1 MSAIAS
7 RIIILFLFTIFNPIF
22 KIIVIKLSHTSFQLV
37 SDTFISK
44 RTIKILLILIYS
56 NLSLQKSMVHKT
68 VLCVI
73 VDCLILSS
81 FLPNIG
87 FDLVHKVNAQL
98 GHQTNVLFKGVN
110 MKGLYTSTIHKNLS
124 SIPFPDNYYSD
135 SFKLIKSA
143 GMNHIRYVLYWQAY
157 ENDPQSFIEE
167 LETVASLADKWG
179 LHVIYDNHQ
188 FHTSSWLDPVRGSG
202 FPPSLFKDNM
212 SYPFGSGGSPV
223 NSSANQWWSNWWN
236 HTITDNRGI
245 DGWALQIG
253 FLKKVI
259 ETVQNHSSTLGYEIL
274 NEPQIQSADQWEKIG
289 KYNTIVANELRK
301 ITNKT
306 LVFDM
311 TIPVV
316 FHDSKINMTLG
327 NIAKLL
333 PENKNNIVFKISLYG
348 IPTAGSYA
356 EQKLNLLSG
365 LTHMTG
371 VPLYIGEWNDVDRE
385 ERISVE
391 GKTVKEI
398 NQEIS
403 DLNQTEAD
411 IMTKKFKDIGVWGWA
426 FWNWS
431 YLPDSSPVFNL
442 ISVNRSGDMATTKY
456 FDILKHAVGNT

>member
-1 MSAIAS
+1 M
-7 RIIILFLFTIFNPIF
+7 N
-22 KIIVIKLSHTSFQLV
+22 
-37 SDTFISK
+37 
-44 RTIKILLILIYS
+44 
-56 NLSLQKSMVHKT
+56 
-68 VLCVI
+68 
-73 VDCLILSS
+73 
-81 FLPNIG
+81 
-87 FDLVHKVNAQL
+87 KVNGQP
-98 GHQTNVLFKGVN
+98 GHQTNVSFIGVN

-135 SFKLIKSA
+135 SFKLITSA

-157 ENDPQSFIEE
+157 ENDPISFINE
-167 LETVASLADKWG
+167 LKSVASLADKWG

-202 FPPSLFKDNM
+202 FPPSLFNDNT
-212 SYPFGSGGSPV
+212 SYPFGSGGSPGYP
-223 NSSANQWWSNWWN
+223 SAIKWWTKWWN

-245 DGWALQIG
+245 DGWILQIG

-259 ETVQNHSSTLGYEIL
+259 ETVENHRSTLGYEIL
-274 NEPQIQSADQWEKIG
+274 NEPQIQSADQWQKIG
-289 KYNTIVANELRK
+289 KYNTFVANELRK

-316 FHDSKINMTLG
+316 FHDLKINMTSA

-348 IPTAGSYA
+348 IPTVRSYA
-356 EQKLNLLSG
+356 EQKINLLSG
-365 LTHMTG
+365 LTNITG
-371 VPLYIGEWNDVDRE
+371 VPLYIGEWNNVSRE

-391 GKTVKEI
+391 GKTISEI

-403 DLNQTEAD
+403 DLNQTDAD
-411 IMTKKFKDIGVWGWA
+411 IMTKKFRDIGVWGWA

-431 YLPDSSPVFNL
+431 YLPDSSPDFNL
-442 ISVNRSGDMATTKY
+442 ITVTLNGDMATTKY
-456 FDILKHAVGNT
+456 FDILKHAVANT

>member
-1 MSAIAS
+1 MVPKIVLCAIVHCL
-7 RIIILFLFTIFNPIF
+7 IIL
-22 KIIVIKLSHTSFQLV
+22 SF
-37 SDTFISK
+37 F
-44 RTIKILLILIYS
+44 
-56 NLSLQKSMVHKT
+56 
-68 VLCVI
+68 
-73 VDCLILSS
+73 
-81 FLPNIG
+81 PNID
-87 FDLVHKVNAQL
+87 FDLMNKVNGQP
-98 GHQTNVLFKGVN
+98 GHQTNVSFIGVN

-135 SFKLIKSA
+135 SFKLITSA

-157 ENDPQSFIEE
+157 ENDPISFINE
-167 LETVASLADKWG
+167 LKSVASLADKWG

-202 FPPSLFKDNM
+202 FPPSLFNDNT
-212 SYPFGSGGSPV
+212 SYPFGSGGSPGYP
-223 NSSANQWWSNWWN
+223 SAIKWWTKWWN

-245 DGWALQIG
+245 DGWILQIG

-259 ETVQNHSSTLGYEIL
+259 ETVENHRSTLGYEIL
-274 NEPQIQSADQWEKIG
+274 NEPQIQSADQWQKIG
-289 KYNTIVANELRK
+289 KYNTFVANELRK

-316 FHDSKINMTLG
+316 FHDLKINMTSA

-348 IPTAGSYA
+348 IPTVRSYA
-356 EQKLNLLSG
+356 EQKINLLSG
-365 LTHMTG
+365 LTNITG
-371 VPLYIGEWNDVDRE
+371 VPLYIGEWNNVSRE

-391 GKTVKEI
+391 GKTISEI

-403 DLNQTEAD
+403 DLNQTDAD

-431 YLPDSSPVFNL
+431 YLPDSSPDFNL
-442 ISVNRSGDMATTKY
+442 ITVTLNGDMATTKY
-456 FDILKHAVGNT
+456 FDILKHAVANT

>member
-1 MSAIAS
+1 MVPKIVLCAIVHCL
-7 RIIILFLFTIFNPIF
+7 IIL
-22 KIIVIKLSHTSFQLV
+22 SF
-37 SDTFISK
+37 F
-44 RTIKILLILIYS
+44 
-56 NLSLQKSMVHKT
+56 
-68 VLCVI
+68 
-73 VDCLILSS
+73 
-81 FLPNIG
+81 PNID
-87 FDLVHKVNAQL
+87 FDLMNKVNGQP
-98 GHQTNVLFKGVN
+98 GHQTNVSFIGVN

-135 SFKLIKSA
+135 SFKLITSA

-157 ENDPQSFIEE
+157 ENDPISFINE
-167 LETVASLADKWG
+167 LKSVASLADKWG

-202 FPPSLFKDNM
+202 FPPSLFNDNT
-212 SYPFGSGGSPV
+212 SYPFGSGGSPGYP
-223 NSSANQWWSNWWN
+223 SAIKWWTKWWN
-236 HTITDNRGI
+236 HTLTDNRGI
-245 DGWALQIG
+245 DGWILQIG

-259 ETVQNHSSTLGYEIL
+259 ETVENHRSTLGYEIL

-289 KYNTIVANELRK
+289 MYNTFVANELRK

-316 FHDSKINMTLG
+316 FHDLKINMTSA

-348 IPTAGSYA
+348 IPTVRSYA
-356 EQKLNLLSG
+356 EQKINLLSG
-365 LTHMTG
+365 LTNITG
-371 VPLYIGEWNDVDRE
+371 VPLYIGEWNNVSRE

-391 GKTVKEI
+391 GKTISEI

-403 DLNQTEAD
+403 DLNQTDAD

-431 YLPDSSPVFNL
+431 YLPDSSPDFNL
-442 ISVNRSGDMATTKY
+442 ITVTLNGDMATTKY
-456 FDILKHAVGNT
+456 FDILKHAVANT

>member
-1 MSAIAS
+1 
-7 RIIILFLFTIFNPIF
+7 
-22 KIIVIKLSHTSFQLV
+22 
-37 SDTFISK
+37 
-44 RTIKILLILIYS
+44 
-56 NLSLQKSMVHKT
+56 MVPKT

-87 FDLVHKVNAQL
+87 FDLMNKVNAQL

-212 SYPFGSGGSPV
+212 SYPFGSGGSPG
-223 NSSANQWWSNWWN
+223 NLSANKWWTNWWN
-236 HTITDNRGI
+236 HTITDNRGF
-245 DGWALQIG
+245 DGWTLQIG

-259 ETVQNHSSTLGYEIL
+259 ETVENHSSTLGYGIL

-311 TIPVV
+311 TIPVD
-316 FHDSKINMTLG
+316 FRNLKINMTLG

-371 VPLYIGEWNDVDRE
+371 VPLYIGEWNDVNRE

-391 GKTVKEI
+391 GKTTSEI

-442 ISVNRSGDMATTKY
+442 ITVNPSGDMATTKY
-456 FDILKHAVGNT
+456 FDILKHAVANTLT

>member
-1 MSAIAS
+1 MVPKIVLCAIVHCL
-7 RIIILFLFTIFNPIF
+7 IIL
-22 KIIVIKLSHTSFQLV
+22 SF
-37 SDTFISK
+37 F
-44 RTIKILLILIYS
+44 
-56 NLSLQKSMVHKT
+56 
-68 VLCVI
+68 
-73 VDCLILSS
+73 
-81 FLPNIG
+81 PNID
-87 FDLVHKVNAQL
+87 FDLMNKVNGQP
-98 GHQTNVLFKGVN
+98 GHQTNVSFIGVN
-110 MKGLYTSTIHKNLS
+110 MKGLYTSIIHKNLS

-135 SFKLIKSA
+135 SFKLITSA

-157 ENDPQSFIEE
+157 ENDPISFINE
-167 LETVASLADKWG
+167 LKSVASLADKWG

-202 FPPSLFKDNM
+202 FPPSLFNDNT
-212 SYPFGSGGSPV
+212 SYPFGSGGSPGYP
-223 NSSANQWWSNWWN
+223 SAIKWWTKWWN
-236 HTITDNRGI
+236 HTLTDNRGI
-245 DGWALQIG
+245 DGWILQIG

-259 ETVQNHSSTLGYEIL
+259 ETVENHRSTLGYEIL

-289 KYNTIVANELRK
+289 MYNTFVANELRK

-316 FHDSKINMTLG
+316 FHDLKINMTSA

-348 IPTAGSYA
+348 IPTVGSYA
-356 EQKLNLLSG
+356 EQKINLLSG
-365 LTHMTG
+365 LTNMTG
-371 VPLYIGEWNDVDRE
+371 VPLYIGEWNDVSRE
-385 ERISVE
+385 ERINVE

-403 DLNQTEAD
+403 DLNQTNAD

-431 YLPDSSPVFNL
+431 YLPDSSPDFNL
-442 ISVNRSGDMATTKY
+442 ITVTLNGHMATTKY
-456 FDILKHAVGNT
+456 FDILKHAAAIT

>member
-1 MSAIAS
+1 MVPKIVLCAIVHCL
-7 RIIILFLFTIFNPIF
+7 IIL
-22 KIIVIKLSHTSFQLV
+22 SF
-37 SDTFISK
+37 F
-44 RTIKILLILIYS
+44 
-56 NLSLQKSMVHKT
+56 
-68 VLCVI
+68 
-73 VDCLILSS
+73 
-81 FLPNIG
+81 PNID
-87 FDLVHKVNAQL
+87 FDLMNKVNGQP
-98 GHQTNVLFKGVN
+98 GHQTNVSFIGVN

-135 SFKLIKSA
+135 SFKLITSA

-157 ENDPQSFIEE
+157 ENDPISFINE
-167 LETVASLADKWG
+167 LKSVASLADKWG

-202 FPPSLFKDNM
+202 FPPLLFNDNT
-212 SYPFGSGGSPV
+212 SYPFGSGGSPGYP
-223 NSSANQWWSNWWN
+223 SAIKWWTKWWN
-236 HTITDNRGI
+236 HTLTDNRGI
-245 DGWALQIG
+245 DGWILQIG

-259 ETVQNHSSTLGYEIL
+259 ETVENHRSTLGYEIL

-289 KYNTIVANELRK
+289 MYNTFVANELRK

-316 FHDSKINMTLG
+316 FHDLKINMTSA

-348 IPTAGSYA
+348 IPTVGSYA
-356 EQKLNLLSG
+356 EQKINLLSG
-365 LTHMTG
+365 LTNMTG
-371 VPLYIGEWNDVDRE
+371 VPLYIGEWNDVSRE

-391 GKTVKEI
+391 GKTISEI

-403 DLNQTEAD
+403 DLNQTDAD

-431 YLPDSSPVFNL
+431 YLPDSSPDFNL
-442 ISVNRSGDMATTKY
+442 ITVTLNGDMATTKY
-456 FDILKHAVGNT
+456 FDILKHAVANT

>member
-1 MSAIAS
+1 MH
-7 RIIILFLFTIFNPIF
+7 FLLNWLESTTIF
-22 KIIVIKLSHTSFQLV
+22 QLI

-56 NLSLQKSMVHKT
+56 NLSFHKFTVTKT
-68 VLCVI
+68 VLFAI
-73 VDCLILSS
+73 VNCLIISS
-81 FLPNIG
+81 FFPNIY
-87 FDLVHKVNAQL
+87 FDLMNKVNAQP
-98 GHQTNVLFKGVN
+98 GHQKNVSYIGVN
-110 MKGLYTSTIHKNLS
+110 MKGLYTSTIPKNMS
-124 SIPFPDNYYSD
+124 SIRFPDNYYND
-135 SFKLIKSA
+135 SFKLITSA

-157 ENDPQSFIEE
+157 EKDPLSFIKE
-167 LETVASLADKWG
+167 LQTVASLADKWG

-188 FHTSSWLDPVRGSG
+188 FHTSSWLDPVRGDG
-202 FPPSLFKDNM
+202 FPPSLFNDNK
-212 SYPFGSGGSPV
+212 SYPFGSGGSPGYPSAV
-223 NSSANQWWSNWWN
+223 NWWTKWWN
-236 HTITDNRGI
+236 HNITDNRGI

-253 FLKKVI
+253 FLKKII
-259 ETVQNHSSTLGYEIL
+259 ETVENHKSTLGYEIL

-289 KYNTIVANELRK
+289 KYNTLIANELRK

-356 EQKLNLLSG
+356 EQKINLLSG
-365 LTHMTG
+365 VAKITG
-371 VPLYIGEWNDVDRE
+371 VPLYVGEWNDVSRE
-385 ERISVE
+385 EHISVE

-403 DLNQTEAD
+403 DLNQTDAN

-431 YLPDSSPVFNL
+431 HIPDSSRDFNL
-442 ISVNRSGDMATTKY
+442 ITVTLNGDMATTKY
-456 FDILKHAVGNT
+456 FDILKQAVANT

>member
-1 MSAIAS
+1 
-7 RIIILFLFTIFNPIF
+7 
-22 KIIVIKLSHTSFQLV
+22 
-37 SDTFISK
+37 
-44 RTIKILLILIYS
+44 
-56 NLSLQKSMVHKT
+56 MVPKT
-68 VLCVI
+68 VLCAI

-87 FDLVHKVNAQL
+87 FDLMNKVNAQL
-98 GHQTNVLFKGVN
+98 GLQTNASFVGVN

-157 ENDPQSFIEE
+157 ENDPLSFISE
-167 LETVASLADKWG
+167 LQTVASLADKWG

-202 FPPSLFKDNM
+202 FPHSLFNDNM
-212 SYPFGSGGSPV
+212 SYPFGSGGSPGYP
-223 NSSANQWWSNWWN
+223 SAIKWWTNWWN

-245 DGWALQIG
+245 DGWTLQIG

-259 ETVQNHSSTLGYEIL
+259 ETVENHSSTLGYEIL

-289 KYNTIVANELRK
+289 KYNTFVANELRK

-306 LVFDM
+306 LVIDM
-311 TIPVV
+311 IIPVD
-316 FHDSKINMTLG
+316 FHNLKINMTLG

-348 IPTAGSYA
+348 IPTAGSYG
-356 EQKLNLLSG
+356 EQKINLLSE
-365 LTHMTG
+365 LTNKTR
-371 VPLYIGEWNDVDRE
+371 VPLYIGEWNNVSRE
-385 ERISVE
+385 ERINVE

-403 DLNQTEAD
+403 DLNQTDAD

-431 YLPDSSPVFNL
+431 YLPDSSPDFNL
-442 ISVNRSGDMATTKY
+442 ITVTLNGDMRTTKY
-456 FDILKHAVGNT
+456 FDILKHAVANT

>member
-1 MSAIAS
+1 MV
-7 RIIILFLFTIFNPIF
+7 PI
-22 KIIVIKLSHTSFQLV
+22 
-37 SDTFISK
+37 
-44 RTIKILLILIYS
+44 
-56 NLSLQKSMVHKT
+56 T
-68 VLCVI
+68 VLCAI

-81 FLPNIG
+81 FLPNIE
-87 FDLVHKVNAQL
+87 FDLMNKVNAQL

-212 SYPFGSGGSPV
+212 SYPFGSGGSPG
-223 NSSANQWWSNWWN
+223 NSSANKWWANWWN
-236 HTITDNRGI
+236 HTITDNRGF
-245 DGWALQIG
+245 DAWTLQIG

-259 ETVQNHSSTLGYEIL
+259 ETVENHSSTLGYEIL

-311 TIPVV
+311 SIPVD
-316 FHDSKINMTLG
+316 FHNLKINMTLG
-327 NIAKLL
+327 NIVKLL
-333 PENKNNIVFKISLYG
+333 PENKNNTVFKISLYG
-348 IPTAGSYA
+348 IPTARSYA
-356 EQKLNLLSG
+356 EQKINLLSE
-365 LTHMTG
+365 LTNITG

-431 YLPDSSPVFNL
+431 YLPDSSPDFNL
-442 ISVNRSGDMATTKY
+442 ITVNRSGDMRTTMY
-456 FDILKHAVGNT
+456 FDILKQAVANT

>member
-1 MSAIAS
+1 MVPKIVLCAIVHCL
-7 RIIILFLFTIFNPIF
+7 IIL
-22 KIIVIKLSHTSFQLV
+22 SF
-37 SDTFISK
+37 F
-44 RTIKILLILIYS
+44 
-56 NLSLQKSMVHKT
+56 
-68 VLCVI
+68 
-73 VDCLILSS
+73 
-81 FLPNIG
+81 PNID
-87 FDLVHKVNAQL
+87 FDLMNKVNGQP
-98 GHQTNVLFKGVN
+98 GHQTNVSFIGVN

-135 SFKLIKSA
+135 SFKLITSA

-157 ENDPQSFIEE
+157 ENDPISFINE
-167 LETVASLADKWG
+167 LKSVASLADKWG

-202 FPPSLFKDNM
+202 FPPSLFNDNT
-212 SYPFGSGGSPV
+212 SYPFGSGGSPGYP
-223 NSSANQWWSNWWN
+223 SAIKWWTKWWN

-245 DGWALQIG
+245 DGWILQIG

-259 ETVQNHSSTLGYEIL
+259 ETVENHRSTLGYEIL

-289 KYNTIVANELRK
+289 MYNTFVANELRK

-316 FHDSKINMTLG
+316 FHDLKINMTSA

-348 IPTAGSYA
+348 IPTVGSYA
-356 EQKLNLLSG
+356 EQKINLLSG
-365 LTHMTG
+365 LTNITG
-371 VPLYIGEWNDVDRE
+371 VPLYIGEWNDVSRE

-391 GKTVKEI
+391 GKTISEI

-403 DLNQTEAD
+403 DLNQTDAD

-431 YLPDSSPVFNL
+431 YLPDSSPDFNL
-442 ISVNRSGDMATTKY
+442 ITVTLNGDMATTKY
-456 FDILKHAVGNT
+456 FDILKHAVANT

>member
-1 MSAIAS
+1 MVPKIVLCAIVHCL
-7 RIIILFLFTIFNPIF
+7 IIL
-22 KIIVIKLSHTSFQLV
+22 SF
-37 SDTFISK
+37 F
-44 RTIKILLILIYS
+44 
-56 NLSLQKSMVHKT
+56 
-68 VLCVI
+68 
-73 VDCLILSS
+73 
-81 FLPNIG
+81 PNID
-87 FDLVHKVNAQL
+87 FDLMNKVNGQP
-98 GHQTNVLFKGVN
+98 GHQTNVSFIGVN

-135 SFKLIKSA
+135 SFKLITSA

-157 ENDPQSFIEE
+157 ENDPISFINE
-167 LETVASLADKWG
+167 LKSVASLADKWG

-202 FPPSLFKDNM
+202 FPPSLFNDNT
-212 SYPFGSGGSPV
+212 SYPFGSGGSPGYP
-223 NSSANQWWSNWWN
+223 SAIKWWTKWWN

-245 DGWALQIG
+245 DGWILQIG

-259 ETVQNHSSTLGYEIL
+259 ETVENHRSTLGYEIL
-274 NEPQIQSADQWEKIG
+274 NEPQIQSADQWQKIG
-289 KYNTIVANELRK
+289 KYNTFVANELRK

-316 FHDSKINMTLG
+316 FHDLKINMTSA

-348 IPTAGSYA
+348 IPTVRSYA
-356 EQKLNLLSG
+356 EQKINLLSG
-365 LTHMTG
+365 LTNITG
-371 VPLYIGEWNDVDRE
+371 VPLYIGEWNNVSRE

-391 GKTVKEI
+391 GKTISEI

-403 DLNQTEAD
+403 DLNQTDAD
-411 IMTKKFKDIGVWGWA
+411 IMTKKFRDIGVWGWA

-431 YLPDSSPVFNL
+431 YLPDSSPDFNL
-442 ISVNRSGDMATTKY
+442 ITVTINGDMATTKY
-456 FDILKHAVGNT
+456 FDILKHAVANT

>member
-1 MSAIAS
+1 MVPKIVLCAIVHCL
-7 RIIILFLFTIFNPIF
+7 IIL
-22 KIIVIKLSHTSFQLV
+22 SF
-37 SDTFISK
+37 F
-44 RTIKILLILIYS
+44 
-56 NLSLQKSMVHKT
+56 
-68 VLCVI
+68 
-73 VDCLILSS
+73 
-81 FLPNIG
+81 PNID
-87 FDLVHKVNAQL
+87 FDLMNKVNGQP
-98 GHQTNVLFKGVN
+98 GHQTNVSFIGVN

-135 SFKLIKSA
+135 SFKLITSA

-157 ENDPQSFIEE
+157 ENDPISFINE
-167 LETVASLADKWG
+167 LKSVASLADKWG

-202 FPPSLFKDNM
+202 FPPSLFNDNT
-212 SYPFGSGGSPV
+212 SYPFGSGGSPGYP
-223 NSSANQWWSNWWN
+223 SAIKWWTKWWN

-245 DGWALQIG
+245 DGWILQIG

-259 ETVQNHSSTLGYEIL
+259 ETVENHRSTLGYEIL
-274 NEPQIQSADQWEKIG
+274 NEPQIQSADQWQKIG
-289 KYNTIVANELRK
+289 KYNTFVANELRK

-316 FHDSKINMTLG
+316 FHDLKINMTSA

-348 IPTAGSYA
+348 IPTVRSYA
-356 EQKLNLLSG
+356 EQKINLLSG
-365 LTHMTG
+365 LTNITG
-371 VPLYIGEWNDVDRE
+371 VPLYIGEWNNVSRE

-391 GKTVKEI
+391 GKTISEI

-403 DLNQTEAD
+403 DLNQTDAD
-411 IMTKKFKDIGVWGWA
+411 IMTKKFRDIGVWGWA

-431 YLPDSSPVFNL
+431 YLPDSSPDFNL
-442 ISVNRSGDMATTKY
+442 ITVTLNGDMATTKY
-456 FDILKHAVGNT
+456 FDILKHAVANT

>member
-1 MSAIAS
+1 
-7 RIIILFLFTIFNPIF
+7 
-22 KIIVIKLSHTSFQLV
+22 
-37 SDTFISK
+37 
-44 RTIKILLILIYS
+44 
-56 NLSLQKSMVHKT
+56 MVPKT
-68 VLCVI
+68 VLCAI
-73 VDCLILSS
+73 IDCLIISS

-87 FDLVHKVNAQL
+87 FDFMNKVNAQP
-98 GHQTNVLFKGVN
+98 GHQLNVLFKGVN

-202 FPPSLFKDNM
+202 FPPSLFNDNM
-212 SYPFGSGGSPV
+212 SYPFGSGGSPG
-223 NSSANQWWSNWWN
+223 NSSANKWWTNWWN
-236 HTITDNRGI
+236 HTITDNRGF
-245 DGWALQIG
+245 DGWTLQIG

-259 ETVQNHSSTLGYEIL
+259 ETVENHSSTLGYEIL

-311 TIPVV
+311 TIPVD
-316 FHDSKINMTLG
+316 FRNLKINMTLG

-365 LTHMTG
+365 LTHITG

-431 YLPDSSPVFNL
+431 YLPDSSPDFNL
-442 ISVNRSGDMATTKY
+442 ITVNRSGDMATTKY
-456 FDILKHAVGNT
+456 FDILKQAVANT

>member
-1 MSAIAS
+1 MVPKIVLCAIVHCL
-7 RIIILFLFTIFNPIF
+7 IIL
-22 KIIVIKLSHTSFQLV
+22 SF
-37 SDTFISK
+37 F
-44 RTIKILLILIYS
+44 
-56 NLSLQKSMVHKT
+56 
-68 VLCVI
+68 
-73 VDCLILSS
+73 
-81 FLPNIG
+81 PNID
-87 FDLVHKVNAQL
+87 FDLMNKVNGQP
-98 GHQTNVLFKGVN
+98 GHQTNVSFIGVN

-135 SFKLIKSA
+135 SFKLITSA

-157 ENDPQSFIEE
+157 ENDPISFINE
-167 LETVASLADKWG
+167 LKSVASLADKWG

-202 FPPSLFKDNM
+202 FPPSLFNDNT
-212 SYPFGSGGSPV
+212 SYPFGSGGSPGYP
-223 NSSANQWWSNWWN
+223 SAIKWWTKWWN

-245 DGWALQIG
+245 DGWILQIG

-259 ETVQNHSSTLGYEIL
+259 ETVENHRSTLGYEIL
-274 NEPQIQSADQWEKIG
+274 NEPQIQSADQWQKIG
-289 KYNTIVANELRK
+289 KYNTFVANELRK

-316 FHDSKINMTLG
+316 FHDLKINMTSA

-348 IPTAGSYA
+348 IPTVGSYA
-356 EQKLNLLSG
+356 EQKINLLSG
-365 LTHMTG
+365 LTNMTG
-371 VPLYIGEWNDVDRE
+371 VPLYIGEWNDVSRE

-391 GKTVKEI
+391 GKTISEI

-403 DLNQTEAD
+403 DLNQTNAD

-431 YLPDSSPVFNL
+431 YLPDSSPDFNL
-442 ISVNRSGDMATTKY
+442 ITVNRNGDMVTTKY
-456 FDILKHAVGNT
+456 FDILKHAVANT

>member
-1 MSAIAS
+1 
-7 RIIILFLFTIFNPIF
+7 
-22 KIIVIKLSHTSFQLV
+22 
-37 SDTFISK
+37 
-44 RTIKILLILIYS
+44 
-56 NLSLQKSMVHKT
+56 MVPKT

-87 FDLVHKVNAQL
+87 FDLMNKVNAQL
-98 GHQTNVLFKGVN
+98 GHQTNVSFIGVN

-157 ENDPQSFIEE
+157 ENDPLSFIAE
-167 LETVASLADKWG
+167 LQTVASLADKWG

-202 FPPSLFKDNM
+202 FPPSLFNDNM
-212 SYPFGSGGSPV
+212 SYPFGSGGSPGYP
-223 NSSANQWWSNWWN
+223 SAIKWWTNWWN
-236 HTITDNRGI
+236 HTITDKRGI

-259 ETVQNHSSTLGYEIL
+259 ETVENHRSTLGYEIL

-289 KYNTIVANELRK
+289 NYNTFVTNELRK

-311 TIPVV
+311 TIPVD
-316 FHDSKINMTLG
+316 FHNLKINLTLG

-348 IPTAGSYA
+348 IPTVGSYA
-356 EQKLNLLSG
+356 EQKINLLSE
-365 LTHMTG
+365 LTNITG
-371 VPLYIGEWNDVDRE
+371 VPLYIGEWNDVSRE
-385 ERISVE
+385 ERINVE
-391 GKTVKEI
+391 GKTVNEI

-403 DLNQTEAD
+403 HLNQTDAN

-431 YLPDSSPVFNL
+431 YLPDSSADFNL
-442 ISVNRSGDMATTKY
+442 ITVTLNGHMATTKY
-456 FDILKHAVGNT
+456 FDILKHAVAIT

>member
-1 MSAIAS
+1 MVPKIVLCAIVHCL
-7 RIIILFLFTIFNPIF
+7 IIL
-22 KIIVIKLSHTSFQLV
+22 SF
-37 SDTFISK
+37 F
-44 RTIKILLILIYS
+44 
-56 NLSLQKSMVHKT
+56 
-68 VLCVI
+68 
-73 VDCLILSS
+73 
-81 FLPNIG
+81 PNID
-87 FDLVHKVNAQL
+87 FDLMNKVNGQP
-98 GHQTNVLFKGVN
+98 GHQTNVSFIGVN

-135 SFKLIKSA
+135 SFKLITSA

-157 ENDPQSFIEE
+157 ENDPISFINE
-167 LETVASLADKWG
+167 LKSVASLADKWG

-202 FPPSLFKDNM
+202 FPPSLFNDNT
-212 SYPFGSGGSPV
+212 SYPFGSGGSPGYP
-223 NSSANQWWSNWWN
+223 SAIKWWTKWWN

-245 DGWALQIG
+245 DGWILQIG

-259 ETVQNHSSTLGYEIL
+259 ETVENHRSTLGYEIL
-274 NEPQIQSADQWEKIG
+274 NEPQIQSADQWQKIG
-289 KYNTIVANELRK
+289 KYNTFVANELRK

-316 FHDSKINMTLG
+316 FHDLKINMTSA

-348 IPTAGSYA
+348 IPTVRSYA
-356 EQKLNLLSG
+356 EQKINLLSG
-365 LTHMTG
+365 LTNITG
-371 VPLYIGEWNDVDRE
+371 VPLYIGEWNNVSRE

-391 GKTVKEI
+391 GKTISEI

-403 DLNQTEAD
+403 DLNQTNAD

-431 YLPDSSPVFNL
+431 YLPDSSPDFNL
-442 ISVNRSGDMATTKY
+442 ITVTLNGDMATTKY
-456 FDILKHAVGNT
+456 FDILKHAVANT

>member
-1 MSAIAS
+1 
-7 RIIILFLFTIFNPIF
+7 
-22 KIIVIKLSHTSFQLV
+22 
-37 SDTFISK
+37 
-44 RTIKILLILIYS
+44 
-56 NLSLQKSMVHKT
+56 MVHKT

-87 FDLVHKVNAQL
+87 FDLMNKVNAQP

-212 SYPFGSGGSPV
+212 SYPFGSGGSPG
-223 NSSANQWWSNWWN
+223 NSSANKWWSNWWN
-236 HTITDNRGI
+236 HTITDNRGF
-245 DGWALQIG
+245 DGWTLQIG

-301 ITNKT
+301 ITNRT

-311 TIPVV
+311 TIPVD
-316 FHDSKINMTLG
+316 FRNLKINMTLG

-391 GKTVKEI
+391 GKTSSKI

-456 FDILKHAVGNT
+456 FDILKHVVANTVT

>member
-1 MSAIAS
+1 MVPKIVLCAIVHCL
-7 RIIILFLFTIFNPIF
+7 IIL
-22 KIIVIKLSHTSFQLV
+22 SF
-37 SDTFISK
+37 F
-44 RTIKILLILIYS
+44 
-56 NLSLQKSMVHKT
+56 
-68 VLCVI
+68 
-73 VDCLILSS
+73 
-81 FLPNIG
+81 PNID
-87 FDLVHKVNAQL
+87 FDLMNKVNGQP
-98 GHQTNVLFKGVN
+98 GHQTNVSFIGVN

-135 SFKLIKSA
+135 SFKLITSA

-157 ENDPQSFIEE
+157 ENDPISFINE
-167 LETVASLADKWG
+167 LKSVASLADKWG

-202 FPPSLFKDNM
+202 FPPSLFNDNT
-212 SYPFGSGGSPV
+212 SYPFGSGGSPGYP
-223 NSSANQWWSNWWN
+223 SAIKWWTKWWN

-245 DGWALQIG
+245 DGWILQIG

-259 ETVQNHSSTLGYEIL
+259 ETVENHRSTLGYEIL
-274 NEPQIQSADQWEKIG
+274 NEPQIQSADQWQKIG
-289 KYNTIVANELRK
+289 KYNTFVANELRK

-316 FHDSKINMTLG
+316 FHDLKINMTSA

-348 IPTAGSYA
+348 IPTVRSYA
-356 EQKLNLLSG
+356 EQKINLLSG
-365 LTHMTG
+365 LTNITG
-371 VPLYIGEWNDVDRE
+371 VPLYIGEWNDVSRE

-391 GKTVKEI
+391 GKTISEI

-403 DLNQTEAD
+403 DLNQTDAD
-411 IMTKKFKDIGVWGWA
+411 IMTKKFRDIGVWGWA

-431 YLPDSSPVFNL
+431 YLPDSSPDFNL
-442 ISVNRSGDMATTKY
+442 ITVTLNGDMATTKY
-456 FDILKHAVGNT
+456 FDILKHAVANT

>member
-1 MSAIAS
+1 
-7 RIIILFLFTIFNPIF
+7 
-22 KIIVIKLSHTSFQLV
+22 
-37 SDTFISK
+37 
-44 RTIKILLILIYS
+44 
-56 NLSLQKSMVHKT
+56 MVPKT
-68 VLCVI
+68 VLCAI

-87 FDLVHKVNAQL
+87 FDLMNKVNGQL
-98 GHQTNVLFKGVN
+98 GLQTNVSFIGVN

-157 ENDPQSFIEE
+157 ENDPLSFIAE
-167 LETVASLADKWG
+167 LQTVASLADKWG

-202 FPPSLFKDNM
+202 FPPSLFNDNM
-212 SYPFGSGGSPV
+212 SYPFGSGGSPGYP
-223 NSSANQWWSNWWN
+223 SAIKWWTNWWN
-236 HTITDNRGI
+236 HTTTDNRGI

-259 ETVQNHSSTLGYEIL
+259 ETVENHKSTLGYEIL

-289 KYNTIVANELRK
+289 KYNTFVTNELRK

-333 PENKNNIVFKISLYG
+333 PENKSNIVFKISLYG

-356 EQKLNLLSG
+356 EQKINLLSG
-365 LTHMTG
+365 VAKITG
-371 VPLYIGEWNDVDRE
+371 VPLYVGEWNDVSRE
-385 ERISVE
+385 EHISVE

-403 DLNQTEAD
+403 DLNQTDAN

-431 YLPDSSPVFNL
+431 HIPDSSRDFNL
-442 ISVNRSGDMATTKY
+442 ITVTLNGDMATTKY
-456 FDILKHAVGNT
+456 FDILKQAVANT

>member
-1 MSAIAS
+1 M
-7 RIIILFLFTIFNPIF
+7 N
-22 KIIVIKLSHTSFQLV
+22 
-37 SDTFISK
+37 
-44 RTIKILLILIYS
+44 
-56 NLSLQKSMVHKT
+56 
-68 VLCVI
+68 
-73 VDCLILSS
+73 
-81 FLPNIG
+81 
-87 FDLVHKVNAQL
+87 KVNGQP
-98 GHQTNVLFKGVN
+98 GHQTNVSFIGVN

-135 SFKLIKSA
+135 SFKLITSA

-157 ENDPQSFIEE
+157 ENDPISFINE
-167 LETVASLADKWG
+167 LKSVASLADKWG

-202 FPPSLFKDNM
+202 FPPSLFNDNT
-212 SYPFGSGGSPV
+212 SYPFGSGGSPGYP
-223 NSSANQWWSNWWN
+223 SAIKWWTKWWN
-236 HTITDNRGI
+236 HTLTDNRGI
-245 DGWALQIG
+245 DGWILQIG

-259 ETVQNHSSTLGYEIL
+259 ETVENHRSTLGYEIL
-274 NEPQIQSADQWEKIG
+274 NEPQIQSADQWQKIG
-289 KYNTIVANELRK
+289 KYNTFVANELRK

-316 FHDSKINMTLG
+316 FHDLKINMTSA

-348 IPTAGSYA
+348 IPTVRSYA
-356 EQKLNLLSG
+356 EQKINLLSG
-365 LTHMTG
+365 LTNITG
-371 VPLYIGEWNDVDRE
+371 VPLYIGEWNNVSRE

-391 GKTVKEI
+391 GKTISEI

-403 DLNQTEAD
+403 DLNQTDAD

-431 YLPDSSPVFNL
+431 YLPDSSPDFNL
-442 ISVNRSGDMATTKY
+442 ITVTLNGDMATTKY
-456 FDILKHAVGNT
+456 FDILKHAVANT

>member
-1 MSAIAS
+1 M
-7 RIIILFLFTIFNPIF
+7 N
-22 KIIVIKLSHTSFQLV
+22 
-37 SDTFISK
+37 
-44 RTIKILLILIYS
+44 
-56 NLSLQKSMVHKT
+56 
-68 VLCVI
+68 
-73 VDCLILSS
+73 
-81 FLPNIG
+81 
-87 FDLVHKVNAQL
+87 KVNGQP
-98 GHQTNVLFKGVN
+98 GHQTNVSFIGVN

-135 SFKLIKSA
+135 SFKLITSA

-157 ENDPQSFIEE
+157 ENDPISFINE
-167 LETVASLADKWG
+167 LKSVASLADKWG

-202 FPPSLFKDNM
+202 FPPSLFNDNT
-212 SYPFGSGGSPV
+212 SYPFGSGGSPGYP
-223 NSSANQWWSNWWN
+223 SAIKWWTKWWN

-245 DGWALQIG
+245 DGWILQIG

-259 ETVQNHSSTLGYEIL
+259 ETVENHRSTLGYEIL
-274 NEPQIQSADQWEKIG
+274 NEPQIQSADQWQKIG
-289 KYNTIVANELRK
+289 KYNTFVANELRK

-316 FHDSKINMTLG
+316 FHNLKINMTSA

-348 IPTAGSYA
+348 IPTVRSYA
-356 EQKLNLLSG
+356 EQKINLLSG
-365 LTHMTG
+365 LTNITG
-371 VPLYIGEWNDVDRE
+371 VPLYIGEWNNVSRE

-391 GKTVKEI
+391 GKTISEI

-403 DLNQTEAD
+403 DLNQTDAD
-411 IMTKKFKDIGVWGWA
+411 IMTKKFRDIGVWGWA

-431 YLPDSSPVFNL
+431 YLPDSSPDFNL
-442 ISVNRSGDMATTKY
+442 ITVTLNGDMATTKY
-456 FDILKHAVGNT
+456 FDILKHAVANT

>member
-1 MSAIAS
+1 MS
-7 RIIILFLFTIFNPIF
+7 L
-22 KIIVIKLSHTSFQLV
+22 H
-37 SDTFISK
+37 
-44 RTIKILLILIYS
+44 
-56 NLSLQKSMVHKT
+56 KSMVPKT
-68 VLCVI
+68 VLCAI

-87 FDLVHKVNAQL
+87 FDLMNKVNAQL
-98 GHQTNVLFKGVN
+98 GHQTNVSFIGVN

-157 ENDPQSFIEE
+157 ENDPLSFIAE
-167 LETVASLADKWG
+167 LQTVASLADKWG

-202 FPPSLFKDNM
+202 FPPSLFNDNM
-212 SYPFGSGGSPV
+212 SYPFGSGGSPGYP
-223 NSSANQWWSNWWN
+223 SAIKWWTNWWN
-236 HTITDNRGI
+236 HTITDNRGF
-245 DGWALQIG
+245 DGWTLQIG

-259 ETVQNHSSTLGYEIL
+259 ETVENHSSTLGYEIL

-289 KYNTIVANELRK
+289 KYNTFVANELRK

-311 TIPVV
+311 TIPVD
-316 FHDSKINMTLG
+316 FHNLKINMTLG

-333 PENKNNIVFKISLYG
+333 PDNKNNIVFKISLYG

-356 EQKLNLLSG
+356 EQKINLLSE
-365 LTHMTG
+365 LTNITG
-371 VPLYIGEWNDVDRE
+371 VPLYIGEWNDVSRE
-385 ERISVE
+385 ERINVE

-431 YLPDSSPVFNL
+431 YLPDSSPDFNL
-442 ISVNRSGDMATTKY
+442 ITVNRSGDMMTTKY
-456 FDILKHAVGNT
+456 FDILKHAVAIT

>member
-1 MSAIAS
+1 
-7 RIIILFLFTIFNPIF
+7 
-22 KIIVIKLSHTSFQLV
+22 
-37 SDTFISK
+37 
-44 RTIKILLILIYS
+44 
-56 NLSLQKSMVHKT
+56 MVPKT
-68 VLCVI
+68 VLCAI

-87 FDLVHKVNAQL
+87 FDLMNKVNAQL
-98 GHQTNVLFKGVN
+98 GHQTNVPFIGVN

-135 SFKLIKSA
+135 SFKIIKSA

-157 ENDPQSFIEE
+157 ENDPLSFIAE
-167 LETVASLADKWG
+167 LQTVASLADKWG

-202 FPPSLFKDNM
+202 FPPSLFNDNM
-212 SYPFGSGGSPV
+212 SYPFGSGGSPGYP
-223 NSSANQWWSNWWN
+223 SAIKWWSNWWN

-245 DGWALQIG
+245 DGWTRQIG

-259 ETVQNHSSTLGYEIL
+259 ETVENHSSTLGYESL

-289 KYNTIVANELRK
+289 KYNTFVANELRK

-311 TIPVV
+311 TIPID
-316 FHDSKINMTLG
+316 FHNLKINMTLE

-333 PENKNNIVFKISLYG
+333 PANKNNIVFKISLYG

-356 EQKLNLLSG
+356 EQKINLLSE
-365 LTHMTG
+365 LTNITG
-371 VPLYIGEWNDVDRE
+371 VPLYIGEWNDVSRE
-385 ERISVE
+385 ERINVE
-391 GKTVKEI
+391 GKKVNEI

-403 DLNQTEAD
+403 DLNQTDAD

-431 YLPDSSPVFNL
+431 YLPDSSADFNL
-442 ISVNRSGDMATTKY
+442 ITVTLNGHMTTTKY
-456 FDILKHAVGNT
+456 FDILKHAVAIT

>member
-1 MSAIAS
+1 MVPKIVLCAIVHCL
-7 RIIILFLFTIFNPIF
+7 IIL
-22 KIIVIKLSHTSFQLV
+22 SF
-37 SDTFISK
+37 F
-44 RTIKILLILIYS
+44 
-56 NLSLQKSMVHKT
+56 
-68 VLCVI
+68 
-73 VDCLILSS
+73 
-81 FLPNIG
+81 PNID
-87 FDLVHKVNAQL
+87 FDLMNKVNGQP
-98 GHQTNVLFKGVN
+98 GHQTNVSFIGVN

-135 SFKLIKSA
+135 SFKLITSA

-157 ENDPQSFIEE
+157 ENDPISFINE
-167 LETVASLADKWG
+167 LKSVASLADKWG

-202 FPPSLFKDNM
+202 FPPSLFNDNT
-212 SYPFGSGGSPV
+212 SYPFGSGGSPGYP
-223 NSSANQWWSNWWN
+223 SAIKWWTKWWN

-245 DGWALQIG
+245 DGWILQIG

-259 ETVQNHSSTLGYEIL
+259 ETVENHRSTLGYEIL
-274 NEPQIQSADQWEKIG
+274 NEPQIQSADQWQKIG
-289 KYNTIVANELRK
+289 KYNTFVANELRK

-316 FHDSKINMTLG
+316 FHDLKINMTSA

-348 IPTAGSYA
+348 IPTVRSYA
-356 EQKLNLLSG
+356 EQKINLLSG
-365 LTHMTG
+365 LTNITG
-371 VPLYIGEWNDVDRE
+371 VPLYIGEWNDVSRE

-391 GKTVKEI
+391 GKTISEI

-403 DLNQTEAD
+403 DLNQTDAD

-431 YLPDSSPVFNL
+431 YLPDSSPDFNL
-442 ISVNRSGDMATTKY
+442 ITVTLNGDMATTKY
-456 FDILKHAVGNT
+456 FDILKHAVANT